1 MDQRPL
7 PSPKCTCNHMWT
19 CYLLYSILWVADI
32 DWEAIDDNGKP
43 AWRCIVCRDGRK
55 VPYDK
60 TRQHEAS
67 ATHMDLVE
75 IREREQRL
83 DAEEPTEAQ
92 IPGALPPYLALVDSG
107 TRSLLQSLSAGAVTV
122 NRDDPVSDSSPA
134 SPEHSPI
141 PGWGLFEVHGDTD
154 LALSAEEHGIAL
166 IAKSLLDRFEEMSV
180 GSDEAA
186 EERSDDEAGNE
197 IPEPIITGKKQ
208 ICQFYLMLKWSLG
221 NDDSI
226 GSEPP
231 RKRSH
236 NVEKDDSLDPS
247 AKWFPWRDKIVR
259 VCFN

>member
-7 PSPKCTCNHMWT
+7 PSPKCTCNRTIRTH
-19 CYLLYSILWVADI
+19 YLFDLILWVADI

-60 TRQHEAS
+60 TRRHETS

-83 DAEEPTEAQ
+83 DAEEPAEAQ
-92 IPGALPPYLALVDSG
+92 SLPGTPPPYLAFVDSG
-107 TRSLLQSLSAGAVTV
+107 TRSLLQSLSAGAFTV
-122 NRDDPVSDSSPA
+122 NRDDPVSNLTPT

-154 LALSAEEHGIAL
+154 LALSAEEQGIAL

-197 IPEPIITGKKQ
+197 IPEPIITGKK
-208 ICQFYLMLKWSLG
+208 
-221 NDDSI
+221 
-226 GSEPP
+226 
-231 RKRSH
+231 
-236 NVEKDDSLDPS
+236 
-247 AKWFPWRDKIVR
+247 R
-259 VCFN
+259 VCQLYLSNAETVPRQ